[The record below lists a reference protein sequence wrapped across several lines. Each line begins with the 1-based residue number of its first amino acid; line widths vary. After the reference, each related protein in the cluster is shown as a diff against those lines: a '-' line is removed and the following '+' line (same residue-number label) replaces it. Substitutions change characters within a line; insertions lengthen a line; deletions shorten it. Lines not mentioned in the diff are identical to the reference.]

1 MLAQKIFVTGGSRGI
16 GLAIVET
23 LLGQGHSVASF
34 SRSVTTEL
42 QALNDKYPETLL
54 ITQGD
59 LTDAD
64 TSTAALNRFIA
75 TFNGLDSLILN
86 GASPGPVKR
95 MADVTLSEFTEVY
108 AANVL
113 SILPLYHAALPSLRT
128 SKGRLIALSSGA
140 SENAFEA
147 SGPYAG
153 TKAAVNRIIQ
163 VLGHEEPDVTFI
175 AVNPGLVKTDMSAA
189 VLAGSAHAMKPETHE
204 HIKAAFAAGMALPP
218 AVPAEAI
225 AALALRAPK
234 VLSGRYIT
242 SFGPEAKALLEG

>member
-1 MLAQKIFVTGGSRGI
+1 MTAQTIFVTGGSRGL

-34 SRSVTTEL
+34 SRSVTSEL
-42 QALNDKYPETLL
+42 QALKDKYPETLL

-64 TSTAALNRFIA
+64 ATTAALERVIA
-75 TFNGLDSLILN
+75 TSNGLDSMILN
-86 GASPGPVKR
+86 GASPGPLKR
-95 MADVTLSEFTEVY
+95 MVDVTPSELAEVY

-113 SILPLYHAALPSLRT
+113 SILPLYRAALPSLRK
-128 SKGRLIALSSGA
+128 SGGRLIVLSSGA
-140 SENAFEA
+140 SEQGFEGTGA
-147 SGPYAG
+147 YAG
-153 TKAAVNRIIQ
+153 TKAAVNRIVE
-163 VLGHEEPDVTFI
+163 VLGLEEPDVTFI

-189 VLAGSAHAMKPETHE
+189 VLASSAHTMKPETHE
-204 HIKAAFAAGMALPP
+204 RIKAAHAAGMAQPP
-218 AVPAEAI
+218 AVPAAAI

-234 VLSGRYIT
+234 ELSGRYIA